1 MHILTLP
8 PFPFMK
14 LIYLLIPLL
23 LFSACSNEIGDDIK
37 RGRSTVRIELQQ
49 NDPTAV
55 GQNKTRASFGGSYH
69 DAGDDIHNAYVVMY
83 NIKAGRVERII
94 NVPTD
99 AGETEYKS
107 KQVTTITTENG
118 DYLFYNFANRTD
130 FDTDPATPDAT
141 THEVTSLSLDGL
153 TFTVGYPLPE
163 GLDPS
168 PEKLDPKVTTCD
180 YNNYKIPTKGIPM
193 SDKNHFTIDKDQ
205 TITLMLYRMLAKM
218 QFAFNNRSKSTIFR
232 IRGLKVGSITDNNT
246 QIKLLPPKDGN
257 NLVKTDF
264 TGLQHATTDVDVF
277 TATAD
282 KPPVV
287 IHPNESNNTSFNNL
301 YINESEANTN
311 GLSFPLT
318 ITMDRS
324 TDNGQTWEEDIRHAL
339 IQLTSIPRNNVA
351 IVNVNLTDFVLK
363 LEASAYAPIGGYPA
377 YVVEQNDDF
386 YAYFSGSGDFELRP
400 TLYEYVDRDHPE
412 RYINLND
419 KSRVTNYSLTVL
431 DPQGIFSSQPAF
443 DTTTGEILGTLAEGR
458 TGIATVRLNLQLV
471 TGSVTQN
478 YTRTIYIV
486 SN

>member
-1 MHILTLP
+1 
-8 PFPFMK
+8 MK
-14 LIYLLIPLL
+14 LLYLLIPLL

-83 NIKAGRVERII
+83 NIAAKKVEHII

-118 DYLFYNFANRTD
+118 DYLFYNFANREFT
-130 FDTDPATPDAT
+130 TTPTTPDAT

-153 TFTVGYPLPE
+153 GLTFTVGSPLPE
-163 GLDPS
+163 GLDT
-168 PEKLDPKVTTCD
+168 KVTTCD

-218 QFAFNNRSKSTIFR
+218 QFAFNNRSASAFR
-232 IRGLKVGSITDNNT
+232 IRGLKVGSITKDNT
-246 QIKLLPPKDGN
+246 QIYLLPPKNQN
-257 NLVKTDF
+257 NLIMTNF
-264 TGLQHATTDVDVF
+264 TGLQHETTDVDVF

-282 KPPVV
+282 KPPV
-287 IHPNESNNTSFNNL
+287 IIKSSETDNTSFNNL
-301 YINESEANTN
+301 YINESEANTD
-311 GLSFPLT
+311 GQSFPLT

-324 TDNGQTWEEDIRHAL
+324 TDGGTTWVPDTRHAL

-351 IVNVNLTDFVLK
+351 IVNINLTDFVLK

-377 YVVEQNDDF
+377 YVVKQNDDF

-400 TLYEYVDRDHPE
+400 TLYEYVDREHPE
-412 RYINLND
+412 SYINLND
-419 KSRVTNYSLTVL
+419 KSHVTNYSLTVL

-443 DTTTGEILGTLAEGR
+443 DTTTGEIIGTLAEGNKG
-458 TGIATVRLNLQLV
+458 TATVRLNLQLV

>member
-1 MHILTLP
+1 
-8 PFPFMK
+8 MK
-14 LIYLLIPLL
+14 LLYLLIPLL

-49 NDPTAV
+49 TDPTAV

-83 NIKAGRVERII
+83 NTATQKVEHII

-118 DYLFYNFANRTD
+118 DYLFYNFANREFT
-130 FDTDPATPDAT
+130 TTPTTPNAT

-153 TFTVGYPLPE
+153 GLTFTVGSPLPE
-163 GLDPS
+163 GLDT
-168 PEKLDPKVTTCD
+168 KVITCD
-180 YNNYKIPTKGIPM
+180 YNNYKIPITGIPM
-193 SDKNHFTIDKDQ
+193 SDKNEFTIDKDQ
-205 TITLMLYRMLAKM
+205 TITLILYRMLAKM
-218 QFAFNNRSKSTIFR
+218 QFAFNNRSASAFR
-232 IRGLKVGSITDNNT
+232 IRGLKVGSITKDNT
-246 QIKLLPPKDGN
+246 QIYLLPPKNQN
-257 NLVKTDF
+257 NLIMTNF
-264 TGLQHATTDVDVF
+264 TGLQHEATDVDVF

-282 KPPVV
+282 KPPV
-287 IHPNESNNTSFNNL
+287 IIKSSETDNTSFNNL
-301 YINESEANTN
+301 YINESEASTN
-311 GLSFPLT
+311 GQSFPLT

-324 TDNGQTWEEDIRHAL
+324 TDNGTTWKNDTRHAL

-351 IVNVNLTDFVLK
+351 IVNINLTDFVLK

-377 YVVEQNDDF
+377 YVVKQNDDF

-400 TLYEYVDRDHPE
+400 TLYEYVNREHPE

-419 KSRVTNYSLTVL
+419 KSRVKDYSLTVL

-443 DTTTGEILGTLAEGR
+443 DTTTGEILGTLAEGQKG
-458 TGIATVRLNLQLV
+458 TATVRLNLQLV

>member
-1 MHILTLP
+1 
-8 PFPFMK
+8 MK
-14 LIYLLIPLL
+14 LLYLLIPLL

-49 NDPTAV
+49 SDPTAV
-55 GQNKTRASFGGSYH
+55 AQNKTRASFGGSYH

-83 NIKAGRVERII
+83 NNNIAVKKVERII
-94 NVPTD
+94 NVPAD

-118 DYLFYNFANRTD
+118 EYLFYNFANRTD
-130 FDTDPATPDAT
+130 FDTDPATPNPT
-141 THEVTSLSLDGL
+141 THEVKSLSLDGL
-153 TFTVGYPLPE
+153 TFTVGSPLPE
-163 GLDPS
+163 GLDT
-168 PEKLDPKVTTCD
+168 KAITCD
-180 YNNYKIPTKGIPM
+180 YNNYEIPKEGIPM

-205 TITLMLYRMLAKM
+205 TITLTLYRMLAKM

-232 IRGLKVGSITDNNT
+232 IRGLKVGSITDKNT
-246 QIKLLPPKDGN
+246 QIKLLPPKNEN

-264 TGLQHATTDVDVF
+264 TGLQHTTTDVDVF

-282 KPPVV
+282 KPPV
-287 IHPNESNNTSFNNL
+287 IINSGESDNTSFNNL
-301 YINESEANTN
+301 YINESEASTN
-311 GLSFPLT
+311 GQSFPLT

-324 TDNGQTWEEDIRHAL
+324 TDNGTTWEDDSRHAL

-351 IVNVNLTDFVLK
+351 IVNINLTDFVLK

-400 TLYEYVDRDHPE
+400 TLYEYVNREHPE

-419 KSRVTNYSLTVL
+419 KNRVKDYSLTVL

-443 DTTTGEILGTLAEGR
+443 DTTTGEIIGTLAEGNKG
-458 TGIATVRLNLQLV
+458 TATVRLNLQLV
-471 TGSVTQN
+471 IGSATQN

>member
-1 MHILTLP
+1 
-8 PFPFMK
+8 MK
-14 LIYLLIPLL
+14 LLYLLIPLL

-49 NDPTAV
+49 TDPTAV

-83 NIKAGRVERII
+83 NIKAGKVERII

-118 DYLFYNFANRTD
+118 DYLFYNFANREFST
-130 FDTDPATPDAT
+130 TPATPDAA

-168 PEKLDPKVTTCD
+168 PEKLDPKVTTCN

-205 TITLMLYRMLAKM
+205 TITLTLYRMLAKM
-218 QFAFNNRSKSTIFR
+218 QFAFNNRSKFTIFR
-232 IRGLKVGSITDNNT
+232 IRGLKVGSITGNNT

-264 TGLQHATTDVDVF
+264 TGLQHDTTHVDVF

-282 KPPVV
+282 EAPIISPGQ
-287 IHPNESNNTSFNNL
+287 SNNTSFNNL
-301 YINESEANTN
+301 YINESEANTD
-311 GLSFPLT
+311 GQSFPLT

-324 TDNGQTWEEDIRHAL
+324 TDGGANWEPDSRQAL

-377 YVVEQNDDF
+377 YVVKQNDDF

-400 TLYEYVDRDHPE
+400 TLYEYVNRDHPE

-419 KSRVTNYSLTVL
+419 KSHVTNYSLTVL

-458 TGIATVRLNLQLV
+458 TGTATVRLNLQLV

>member
-1 MHILTLP
+1 
-8 PFPFMK
+8 MK

-55 GQNKTRASFGGSYH
+55 VQNKTRASFNGNYH

-83 NIKAGRVERII
+83 NIAAKKVEHII

-118 DYLFYNFANRTD
+118 KYLFYNFANRTD
-130 FDTDPATPDAT
+130 FVTTPTTPNAD

-153 TFTVGYPLPE
+153 TFTVGSSLPE
-163 GLDPS
+163 GLDT
-168 PEKLDPKVTTCD
+168 KVTTCD
-180 YNNYKIPTKGIPM
+180 YNNYTIPTTGIPM
-193 SDKNHFTIDKDQ
+193 SDKNLFAIDKDQ

-218 QFAFNNRSKSTIFR
+218 QFAFNNRSASAFR
-232 IRGLKVGSITDNNT
+232 IRGLKVGSITKDNT
-246 QIKLLPPKDGN
+246 QIYLLPPKNQN
-257 NLVKTDF
+257 NLIKTNF
-264 TGLQHATTDVDVF
+264 TGLQHDTTNVDVF

-282 KPPVV
+282 KPPV
-287 IHPNESNNTSFNNL
+287 IINPGESDNTSFNNL
-301 YINESEANTN
+301 YINESEANTD
-311 GLSFPLT
+311 GQSFPLT
-318 ITMDRS
+318 IIMDRS
-324 TDNGQTWEEDIRHAL
+324 TDNGTTWEDDSRQAL

-377 YVVEQNDDF
+377 YVVKQNDDF

-458 TGIATVRLNLQLV
+458 TGTATVRLNLQLV

-486 SN
+486 SK

>member
-1 MHILTLP
+1 
-8 PFPFMK
+8 MK
-14 LIYLLIPLL
+14 LLYLLIPLL

-83 NIKAGRVERII
+83 NIKAGKVERII

-130 FDTDPATPDAT
+130 FDTDPATPDAA
-141 THEVTSLSLDGL
+141 THEVKSLSLDGL
-153 TFTVGYPLPE
+153 TFTVGSPLPE

-180 YNNYKIPTKGIPM
+180 YNNYKIPKEGIPM
-193 SDKNHFTIDKDQ
+193 SDKNLFTIDKDQ
-205 TITLMLYRMLAKM
+205 TITLTLYRMLAKM

-246 QIKLLPPKDGN
+246 QIYLLPPKNEN

-264 TGLQHATTDVDVF
+264 TGLQHATTNVDVF

-282 KPPVV
+282 KPPV
-287 IHPNESNNTSFNNL
+287 IINSGESDNTSFNNL
-301 YINESEANTN
+301 YINESEASTK
-311 GLSFPLT
+311 GQSFPLT

-324 TDNGQTWEEDIRHAL
+324 TDNGVTWEDDSRHAL

-377 YVVEQNDDF
+377 YVVKQNDDF

-400 TLYEYVDRDHPE
+400 TLYEYIDREHPE

-458 TGIATVRLNLQLV
+458 TGTATVRLNLQLV
-471 TGSVTQN
+471 IGSATQS

-486 SN
+486 RN

>member
-1 MHILTLP
+1 MLFFSCQLSSGRYMV
-8 PFPFMK
+8 PFEET
-14 LIYLLIPLL
+14 
-23 LFSACSNEIGDDIK
+23 STAAACSE
-37 RGRSTVRIELQQ
+37 
-49 NDPTAV
+49 
-55 GQNKTRASFGGSYH
+55 F
-69 DAGDDIHNAYVVMY
+69 
-83 NIKAGRVERII
+83 
-94 NVPTD
+94 
-99 AGETEYKS
+99 
-107 KQVTTITTENG
+107 TTT
-118 DYLFYNFANRTD
+118 
-130 FDTDPATPDAT
+130 PATPNAT

-153 TFTVGYPLPE
+153 TFTVGSPLPE

-168 PEKLDPKVTTCD
+168 PEKLDPKVTTCA
-180 YNNYKIPTKGIPM
+180 YNNYKIPKEGIPM

-218 QFAFNNRSKSTIFR
+218 QFAFNNRSASAFR
-232 IRGLKVGSITDNNT
+232 IRGLKVGSITKDNT
-246 QIKLLPPKDGN
+246 QIYLLPPKNQN
-257 NLVKTDF
+257 NLIKTDF

-301 YINESEANTN
+301 YINESEANTA
-311 GLSFPLT
+311 GQSFPLT
-318 ITMDRS
+318 ITMERS
-324 TDNGQTWEEDIRHAL
+324 TDNGTTWEDDSCQAL

-377 YVVEQNDDF
+377 YVVKQNDDF

-400 TLYEYVDRDHPE
+400 TLYEYVDREHPE
-412 RYINLND
+412 SYINLND
-419 KSRVTNYSLTVL
+419 KSRVKDYSLTVL

-443 DTTTGEILGTLAEGR
+443 DTTTGEIIGTLAEGNKG
-458 TGIATVRLNLQLV
+458 TATVRLNLQLV

>member
-1 MHILTLP
+1 
-8 PFPFMK
+8 MK

-55 GQNKTRASFGGSYH
+55 TQNKTRASFNGNYH

-83 NIKAGRVERII
+83 NIAAKKVEHII

-118 DYLFYNFANRTD
+118 KYLFYNFANRTD
-130 FDTDPATPDAT
+130 FVTTPATPNAA
-141 THEVTSLSLDGL
+141 THEVTSLSLNGL
-153 TFTVGYPLPE
+153 TFTVGSPLPE
-163 GLDPS
+163 GLDT
-168 PEKLDPKVTTCD
+168 KVTTCD
-180 YNNYKIPTKGIPM
+180 YNNYTIPTTGIPM
-193 SDKNHFTIDKDQ
+193 SDKNLFAIDKDQ
-205 TITLMLYRMLAKM
+205 TITLTLYRMLAKM
-218 QFAFNNRSKSTIFR
+218 QFAFNNRSASAFR
-232 IRGLKVGSITDNNT
+232 IRGLKVGSITKDNT
-246 QIKLLPPKDGN
+246 QIKLLPPKNEN
-257 NLVKTDF
+257 NLIKTDF
-264 TGLQHATTDVDVF
+264 TGLQHDTTNVDVF

-282 KPPVV
+282 KPPV
-287 IHPNESNNTSFNNL
+287 IINSGESDNTSFNNL
-301 YINESEANTN
+301 YINESEASTK
-311 GLSFPLT
+311 GQSFPLT

-324 TDNGQTWEEDIRHAL
+324 TDNGTTWKNDTRHAL

-351 IVNVNLTDFVLK
+351 IVNINLTDFVLK

-400 TLYEYVDRDHPE
+400 TLYEYVNREHPE
-412 RYINLND
+412 SYINLND

-458 TGIATVRLNLQLV
+458 TGTATVRLNLQLV

>member
-1 MHILTLP
+1 
-8 PFPFMK
+8 MK
-14 LIYLLIPLL
+14 LLYLLIPLL

-83 NIKAGRVERII
+83 NIKAGKVEHII

-118 DYLFYNFANRTD
+118 DYLFYNFANREFST
-130 FDTDPATPDAT
+130 TPTTPNAD

-153 TFTVGYPLPE
+153 GLTFTVDSPLPE
-163 GLDPS
+163 GLDT
-168 PEKLDPKVTTCD
+168 KVTTCN
-180 YNNYKIPTKGIPM
+180 YNNYIIPTTGIPM
-193 SDKNHFTIDKDQ
+193 SDKNLFTIDKDQ
-205 TITLMLYRMLAKM
+205 TITLTLYRMLAKM

-246 QIKLLPPKDGN
+246 QIYLLPPKNEN
-257 NLVKTDF
+257 NLVKTNF

-282 KPPVV
+282 KPPV
-287 IHPNESNNTSFNNL
+287 IINSGESDNTSFNNL
-301 YINESEANTN
+301 YINESEANTD
-311 GLSFPLT
+311 GQSFPLT

-324 TDNGQTWEEDIRHAL
+324 TDGGTTWVPDTRHAL

-351 IVNVNLTDFVLK
+351 IVNINLTDFVLK

-400 TLYEYVDRDHPE
+400 TLYEYVDREHPE

-458 TGIATVRLNLQLV
+458 TGTATVRLNLQLV

-486 SN
+486 SK

>member
-1 MHILTLP
+1 
-8 PFPFMK
+8 MK

-55 GQNKTRASFGGSYH
+55 TQNKTRASFNGNYH

-83 NIKAGRVERII
+83 NIAAKKVEHII

-118 DYLFYNFANRTD
+118 KYLFYNFANRTD
-130 FDTDPATPDAT
+130 FVTTPATPNAA
-141 THEVTSLSLDGL
+141 THEVTSLSLNGL
-153 TFTVGYPLPE
+153 TFTVGSPLPE
-163 GLDPS
+163 GLDT
-168 PEKLDPKVTTCD
+168 KVTTCD
-180 YNNYKIPTKGIPM
+180 YNNYTIPTTGIPM
-193 SDKNHFTIDKDQ
+193 SDKNLFAIDKDQ

-218 QFAFNNRSKSTIFR
+218 QFAFNNRSASAFR
-232 IRGLKVGSITDNNT
+232 IRGLKVGSITKDNT
-246 QIKLLPPKDGN
+246 QIYLLPPKNQN
-257 NLVKTDF
+257 NLIKTNF
-264 TGLQHATTDVDVF
+264 TGLQHDTTHVDVF
-277 TATAD
+277 TSTAD
-282 KPPVV
+282 KPPV
-287 IHPNESNNTSFNNL
+287 IINSGESDNTSFNNL
-301 YINESEANTN
+301 YINESEANTD
-311 GLSFPLT
+311 GQSFPLT

-324 TDNGQTWEEDIRHAL
+324 TDNGTTWKNDTRHAL

-351 IVNVNLTDFVLK
+351 IVNINLTDFVLK

-377 YVVEQNDDF
+377 YVVKQDDDF

-400 TLYEYVDRDHPE
+400 TLYEYVNRDHPE

-443 DTTTGEILGTLAEGR
+443 DTTTGEILGTLAEAR
-458 TGIATVRLNLQLV
+458 TGTATVRLNLQLV
-471 TGSVTQN
+471 TGSITQN

>member
-1 MHILTLP
+1 
-8 PFPFMK
+8 MK
-14 LIYLLIPLL
+14 LLYLLIPLL

-49 NDPTAV
+49 TDPTAV

-83 NIKAGRVERII
+83 NIKAGKVERII

-118 DYLFYNFANRTD
+118 KYLFYNFANCD
-130 FDTDPATPDAT
+130 FVTTPTTPNA
-141 THEVTSLSLDGL
+141 THEVKSLSLDGL
-153 TFTVGYPLPE
+153 TFTVGSPLPE
-163 GLDPS
+163 GLDT
-168 PEKLDPKVTTCD
+168 KVTTCD
-180 YNNYKIPTKGIPM
+180 YNNYIIPTTGIPM

-218 QFAFNNRSKSTIFR
+218 QFAFNNRSASAFR
-232 IRGLKVGSITDNNT
+232 IRGLKVGSITKDNT

-257 NLVKTDF
+257 NLIMTDF

-301 YINESEANTN
+301 YINESEANTD
-311 GLSFPLT
+311 GQSFPLT

-324 TDNGQTWEEDIRHAL
+324 TDNGTTWEEDSRHAL

-377 YVVEQNDDF
+377 YVVKQNDDF

-443 DTTTGEILGTLAEGR
+443 DTTTGEIIGTLAEGNKG
-458 TGIATVRLNLQLV
+458 TATVRLNLQLV

>member
-1 MHILTLP
+1 
-8 PFPFMK
+8 MK
-14 LIYLLIPLL
+14 LLYLLIPLL

-83 NIKAGRVERII
+83 NTATQKVEHII

-118 DYLFYNFANRTD
+118 DYLFYNFANRKFT
-130 FDTDPATPDAT
+130 TTPTTPNAT

-153 TFTVGYPLPE
+153 GLTFTVGSPLPE
-163 GLDPS
+163 GLDT
-168 PEKLDPKVTTCD
+168 KVTTCD
-180 YNNYKIPTKGIPM
+180 YNNYKIPKKGIPM

-218 QFAFNNRSKSTIFR
+218 QFAFNNRSASAFR
-232 IRGLKVGSITDNNT
+232 IRGLKVGSITKDNT
-246 QIKLLPPKDGN
+246 QIYLLPPKDGN
-257 NLVKTDF
+257 NLIMTNF

-301 YINESEANTN
+301 YINESEANTD
-311 GLSFPLT
+311 GQSFPLT

-324 TDNGQTWEEDIRHAL
+324 TDGGANWEPDSRHAL

-377 YVVEQNDDF
+377 YVVKQDDDF

-400 TLYEYVDRDHPE
+400 TLYEYVNREHPE

-419 KSRVTNYSLTVL
+419 KSRVKDYSLTVL

-443 DTTTGEILGTLAEGR
+443 DTTTGEILGTLAEGQKG
-458 TGIATVRLNLQLV
+458 TATVRLNLQLV

>member
-1 MHILTLP
+1 
-8 PFPFMK
+8 MK
-14 LIYLLIPLL
+14 LLYLLIPLL
-23 LFSACSNEIGDDIK
+23 LFSACSNEISDDIK

-55 GQNKTRASFGGSYH
+55 AQNKTRASFDGNYH

-83 NIKAGRVERII
+83 NIKAGKVERII

-118 DYLFYNFANRTD
+118 KYLFYNFANRTD
-130 FDTDPATPDAT
+130 FVTTPTTPNAD

-153 TFTVGYPLPE
+153 TFTVGSSLPE
-163 GLDPS
+163 GL
-168 PEKLDPKVTTCD
+168 ETKVTTCV
-180 YNNYKIPTKGIPM
+180 YNNYTIPTTGIPM
-193 SDKNHFTIDKDQ
+193 SDKNLFAIDKDQ
-205 TITLMLYRMLAKM
+205 TITLTLYRMLAKM
-218 QFAFNNRSKSTIFR
+218 QFAFNNRSKSSSFR
-232 IRGLKVGSITDNNT
+232 IRGLKVGSITGNNT

-257 NLVKTDF
+257 NLITTNF
-264 TGLQHATTDVDVF
+264 TGLQHDTTHVDVF

-282 KPPVV
+282 KAPIISPGQ
-287 IHPNESNNTSFNNL
+287 SNNTSFNNL
-301 YINESEANTN
+301 YINESEASTN
-311 GLSFPLT
+311 GQSFPLT

-324 TDNGQTWEEDIRHAL
+324 TDDGKTWKDDSRQAL

-351 IVNVNLTDFVLK
+351 IVNINLTDFVLK

-400 TLYEYVDRDHPE
+400 TLYEYVNRGHPE

-419 KSRVTNYSLTVL
+419 KSRVADYSLTVL

-458 TGIATVRLNLQLV
+458 TGTATVRLNLQLV

>member
-1 MHILTLP
+1 
-8 PFPFMK
+8 MK
-14 LIYLLIPLL
+14 LLYLLIPLL

-83 NIKAGRVERII
+83 NIAAKKVEHII

-118 DYLFYNFANRTD
+118 NYLFYNFANREFVT
-130 FDTDPATPDAT
+130 TPTTPNAT
-141 THEVTSLSLDGL
+141 THEVTSLSLNDLGL
-153 TFTVGYPLPE
+153 TFTVDSPLPE
-163 GLDPS
+163 GLDT
-168 PEKLDPKVTTCD
+168 KVTTCN

-193 SDKNHFTIDKDQ
+193 SDKNLFAIDKDQ
-205 TITLMLYRMLAKM
+205 TITLTLYRMLAKM

-232 IRGLKVGSITDNNT
+232 IRGLKVGSITGNNT

-264 TGLQHATTDVDVF
+264 MGLQHDTTHVDVF
-277 TATAD
+277 PATAD
-282 KPPVV
+282 KAPIISP
-287 IHPNESNNTSFNNL
+287 EQSDNTSFNNL
-301 YINESEANTN
+301 YINESEANTD
-311 GLSFPLT
+311 GQSFPLT

-324 TDNGQTWEEDIRHAL
+324 TDGGANWEPDSRHAL

-377 YVVEQNDDF
+377 YVVKQNDDF

-400 TLYEYVDRDHPE
+400 TLYEYVNREHPE
-412 RYINLND
+412 SYINLND

-443 DTTTGEILGTLAEGR
+443 DTTTGEIIGTLAEGNKG
-458 TGIATVRLNLQLV
+458 TATVRLNLQLV

>member
-1 MHILTLP
+1 
-8 PFPFMK
+8 MK
-14 LIYLLIPLL
+14 LLYLLIPLL

-49 NDPTAV
+49 SDPTAV
-55 GQNKTRASFGGSYH
+55 AQNKTRASFGGSYH

-83 NIKAGRVERII
+83 NNNIAVKKVERII
-94 NVPTD
+94 NVPAD

-118 DYLFYNFANRTD
+118 DYLFYNFANRGAD
-130 FDTDPATPDAT
+130 FVTIPATPDPN
-141 THEVTSLSLDGL
+141 THEVKSLSLDGL
-153 TFTVGYPLPE
+153 TFTVGSPLPE

-168 PEKLDPKVTTCD
+168 PEKLDPKVTTCA
-180 YNNYKIPTKGIPM
+180 YNNYKIPKEGIPM

-205 TITLMLYRMLAKM
+205 TITLTLYRMLAKM

-264 TGLQHATTDVDVF
+264 TGLQHDTTHVDVF

-282 KPPVV
+282 KPPV
-287 IHPNESNNTSFNNL
+287 IINSGESDNTSFNNL
-301 YINESEANTN
+301 YINESEANTD
-311 GLSFPLT
+311 GQSFPLT

-324 TDNGQTWEEDIRHAL
+324 TDGGANWEPDSRQAL

-400 TLYEYVDRDHPE
+400 TLYEYVNREHPE
-412 RYINLND
+412 SYINLND

-458 TGIATVRLNLQLV
+458 TGTATMRLNLQLV

>member
-1 MHILTLP
+1 
-8 PFPFMK
+8 MK
-14 LIYLLIPLL
+14 LLYLLIPLL

-49 NDPTAV
+49 TDPTAV

-83 NIKAGRVERII
+83 NTATQKVEHII

-118 DYLFYNFANRTD
+118 EYLFYNFANRTD
-130 FDTDPATPDAT
+130 FDTDPATPNAD
-141 THEVTSLSLDGL
+141 THEVTSLSLNDLGL
-153 TFTVGYPLPE
+153 TFTVGSPLPE
-163 GLDPS
+163 GLDT
-168 PEKLDPKVTTCD
+168 KVTTCD
-180 YNNYKIPTKGIPM
+180 YNNYKIPKEGIPM

-218 QFAFNNRSKSTIFR
+218 QFAFNNRSASAFR
-232 IRGLKVGSITDNNT
+232 IRGLKVGSITKDNT
-246 QIKLLPPKDGN
+246 QIYLLPPKNQN

-287 IHPNESNNTSFNNL
+287 IQPNESNNTSFNNL
-301 YINESEANTN
+301 YINESEANTD
-311 GLSFPLT
+311 GQSFPLT

-324 TDNGQTWEEDIRHAL
+324 TDGGANWEPDSRQAL

-377 YVVEQNDDF
+377 YVVKQNDDF

-400 TLYEYVDRDHPE
+400 TLYEYVNRDHPE

-458 TGIATVRLNLQLV
+458 TGTATVRLNLQLV

>member
-1 MHILTLP
+1 
-8 PFPFMK
+8 MK
-14 LIYLLIPLL
+14 LIDLLIPLL

-83 NIKAGRVERII
+83 NIKAGKVERII

-118 DYLFYNFANRTD
+118 EYLFYNFANRTD
-130 FDTDPATPDAT
+130 FDTDPATPNAD
-141 THEVTSLSLDGL
+141 THEVTSLSLNDLGL
-153 TFTVGYPLPE
+153 TFTVGSPLPE
-163 GLDPS
+163 GLDT
-168 PEKLDPKVTTCD
+168 KVTTCD
-180 YNNYKIPTKGIPM
+180 YNNYKIPKEGIPM

-218 QFAFNNRSKSTIFR
+218 QFAFNNRSASAFR
-232 IRGLKVGSITDNNT
+232 IRGLKVGSITKDNT
-246 QIKLLPPKDGN
+246 QIYLLPPKNQN

-264 TGLQHATTDVDVF
+264 TGLQHDTTHVDVF

-282 KPPVV
+282 EPPVV
-287 IHPNESNNTSFNNL
+287 IHPNESDNTSFNNL

-311 GLSFPLT
+311 GQSFPLT

-324 TDNGQTWEEDIRHAL
+324 TDKGTTWEDDSRQAL

-351 IVNVNLTDFVLK
+351 IVNINLTDFVLK

-377 YVVEQNDDF
+377 YVVKQNDDF

-400 TLYEYVDRDHPE
+400 TLYEYVNREHPE
-412 RYINLND
+412 SYINLND
-419 KSRVTNYSLTVL
+419 KSRVADYSLTVL

-458 TGIATVRLNLQLV
+458 TGTATVRLNLQLV

>member
-1 MHILTLP
+1 
-8 PFPFMK
+8 MK
-14 LIYLLIPLL
+14 LLYLLIPLL

-49 NDPTAV
+49 SDPTAV
-55 GQNKTRASFGGSYH
+55 AQNKTRASFGGSYH

-83 NIKAGRVERII
+83 NNNIAVKKVERII
-94 NVPTD
+94 NVPAD

-118 DYLFYNFANRTD
+118 DYLFYNFANRGAD
-130 FDTDPATPDAT
+130 FVTIPATPDPN
-141 THEVTSLSLDGL
+141 THEVKSLSLDGL
-153 TFTVGYPLPE
+153 TFTVGSPLPE
-163 GLDPS
+163 GLDT
-168 PEKLDPKVTTCD
+168 KAITCD
-180 YNNYKIPTKGIPM
+180 YNNYEIPKEGIPM
-193 SDKNHFTIDKDQ
+193 SDKNEFTIDKDQ
-205 TITLMLYRMLAKM
+205 TITLILYRMLAKM
-218 QFAFNNRSKSTIFR
+218 QFAFNNRSESTSFR
-232 IRGLKVGSITDNNT
+232 IRGLKVGSITGNNT

-264 TGLQHATTDVDVF
+264 TGLQHDTTHVDVF

-282 KPPVV
+282 KAPIISPGQL
-287 IHPNESNNTSFNNL
+287 NNTSFNNL
-301 YINESEANTN
+301 YINESEANTD
-311 GLSFPLT
+311 GQSFPLT

-324 TDNGQTWEEDIRHAL
+324 TDNGTTWKEDSRHAL

-377 YVVEQNDDF
+377 YVVKQNDDF

-400 TLYEYVDRDHPE
+400 TLYEYVNREHPE
-412 RYINLND
+412 SYINLND
-419 KSRVTNYSLTVL
+419 KSRVKDYSLTVL

-443 DTTTGEILGTLAEGR
+443 DTTTGEILGTLAEGNK
-458 TGIATVRLNLQLV
+458 GIATVRLNLQLV
-471 TGSVTQN
+471 IGSATQS

-486 SN
+486 RN

>member
-1 MHILTLP
+1 
-8 PFPFMK
+8 MK
-14 LIYLLIPLL
+14 LLYLLIPLL

-83 NIKAGRVERII
+83 NIKAGKVERII

-99 AGETEYKS
+99 ADETEYKS

-118 DYLFYNFANRTD
+118 DYLFYNFANREFST
-130 FDTDPATPDAT
+130 TPATPNAD
-141 THEVTSLSLDGL
+141 THEVTSLSLDGFGL
-153 TFTVGYPLPE
+153 TFTVDSPLPE

-168 PEKLDPKVTTCD
+168 PEKLDPKVTTCA
-180 YNNYKIPTKGIPM
+180 YNNYKIPKEGIPM

-218 QFAFNNRSKSTIFR
+218 QFAFNNRSASAFR
-232 IRGLKVGSITDNNT
+232 IRGLKVGSITKDNT
-246 QIKLLPPKDGN
+246 QIYLLPPKDGN

-282 KPPVV
+282 KPPV
-287 IHPNESNNTSFNNL
+287 IINSGESNNTSFNNL
-301 YINESEANTN
+301 YINESEANTD
-311 GLSFPLT
+311 GQSFPLT

-324 TDNGQTWEEDIRHAL
+324 TDKGQTWKEDSRQAL

-400 TLYEYVDRDHPE
+400 TLYEYVDRGHPE

-431 DPQGIFSSQPAF
+431 DPQGIFSNQPAF

-458 TGIATVRLNLQLV
+458 TGTATVRLNLQLV

-486 SN
+486 SK

>member
-1 MHILTLP
+1 
-8 PFPFMK
+8 MK

-83 NIKAGRVERII
+83 NIKAGKVERII

-99 AGETEYKS
+99 VGETEYKS

-118 DYLFYNFANRTD
+118 DYLFYNFANREFST
-130 FDTDPATPDAT
+130 TPATPNAD
-141 THEVTSLSLDGL
+141 THEVTSLSLNDLGL
-153 TFTVGYPLPE
+153 TFTVGSPLPE
-163 GLDPS
+163 GLDT
-168 PEKLDPKVTTCD
+168 KVTTCN

-193 SDKNHFTIDKDQ
+193 SDKNLFAIDKDQ
-205 TITLMLYRMLAKM
+205 TITLTLYRMLAKM

-246 QIKLLPPKDGN
+246 QIYLLPPKDGN

-277 TATAD
+277 TATTD
-282 KPPVV
+282 KPPV
-287 IHPNESNNTSFNNL
+287 IINSGESDNTSFNNL
-301 YINESEANTN
+301 YINESEANTD
-311 GLSFPLT
+311 GQSFPLT

-324 TDNGQTWEEDIRHAL
+324 TDGGANWEPDSRHAL

-400 TLYEYVDRDHPE
+400 TLYEYVNRDHPE

-419 KSRVTNYSLTVL
+419 KSRVKDYSLTVL

-458 TGIATVRLNLQLV
+458 TGTATVRLNLQLV

>member
-1 MHILTLP
+1 
-8 PFPFMK
+8 MK
-14 LIYLLIPLL
+14 LLYLLIPLL

-83 NIKAGRVERII
+83 NIKAGKVERII

-118 DYLFYNFANRTD
+118 DYLFYNFANREFT
-130 FDTDPATPDAT
+130 TTPTTPNAT

-153 TFTVGYPLPE
+153 GLTFTVGSPLPE
-163 GLDPS
+163 GLDT
-168 PEKLDPKVTTCD
+168 KVTTCN
-180 YNNYKIPTKGIPM
+180 YNNYIIPTTGPTTGIPM

-205 TITLMLYRMLAKM
+205 TITLTLYRMLAKM

-301 YINESEANTN
+301 YINESEANTD
-311 GLSFPLT
+311 GQSFPLT

-324 TDNGQTWEEDIRHAL
+324 TDGDANWEPDSRQAL

-400 TLYEYVDRDHPE
+400 TLYEYVDRGHPE

-458 TGIATVRLNLQLV
+458 TGTATVRLNLQLV
-471 TGSVTQN
+471 TGNVTQN

>member
-1 MHILTLP
+1 
-8 PFPFMK
+8 MK
-14 LIYLLIPLL
+14 LLYLLIPLL

-55 GQNKTRASFGGSYH
+55 AQNKTRASFNGNYH

-83 NIKAGRVERII
+83 NIKAGKVERII

-99 AGETEYKS
+99 ADETEYKS

-118 DYLFYNFANRTD
+118 EYLFYNFANRTD
-130 FDTDPATPDAT
+130 FDTDPATPDAA

-153 TFTVGYPLPE
+153 TFTVGSSLPE
-163 GLDPS
+163 GL
-168 PEKLDPKVTTCD
+168 ETKVTTCV
-180 YNNYKIPTKGIPM
+180 YNNYTIPTTGIPM
-193 SDKNHFTIDKDQ
+193 SDKNLFAIDKDQ
-205 TITLMLYRMLAKM
+205 TITLTLYRMLAKM
-218 QFAFNNRSKSTIFR
+218 QFAFNNRSKSSSFR
-232 IRGLKVGSITDNNT
+232 IRGLRVGSITGNNT

-257 NLVKTDF
+257 NLITTNF
-264 TGLQHATTDVDVF
+264 TGLQHDTTHVDVF

-282 KPPVV
+282 KPPV
-287 IHPNESNNTSFNNL
+287 IINSGESDNTSFNNL
-301 YINESEANTN
+301 YINESEASTK
-311 GLSFPLT
+311 GQSFPLT

-324 TDNGQTWEEDIRHAL
+324 TDNGTTWEEDTRHAL

-386 YAYFSGSGDFELRP
+386 YAYFLGSGDFELRP
-400 TLYEYVDRDHPE
+400 TLYEYVDRGHPE

-458 TGIATVRLNLQLV
+458 TGTATVRLNLQLV
-471 TGSVTQN
+471 TGSVTQS

-486 SN
+486 SK

>member
-1 MHILTLP
+1 
-8 PFPFMK
+8 MK
-14 LIYLLIPLL
+14 LLYLLIPLL

-49 NDPTAV
+49 SDPTAV
-55 GQNKTRASFGGSYH
+55 AQNKTRASFGGSYH

-83 NIKAGRVERII
+83 NTATHKVEHII
-94 NVPTD
+94 NVPAD

-118 DYLFYNFANRTD
+118 NYLFYNFANHD
-130 FDTDPATPDAT
+130 FVTTPATPNAA
-141 THEVTSLSLDGL
+141 THEVTSLSLNGLGL
-153 TFTVGYPLPE
+153 TFTVGSPLPK

-180 YNNYKIPTKGIPM
+180 YNNYIIPTTGIPM
-193 SDKNHFTIDKDQ
+193 SDKNLFAIDKDQ
-205 TITLMLYRMLAKM
+205 TITLTLYRMLAKM
-218 QFAFNNRSKSTIFR
+218 QFAFNNRSESTSFR
-232 IRGLKVGSITDNNT
+232 IRGLKVGSITGNNT
-246 QIKLLPPKDGN
+246 QIYLLPPKNEN
-257 NLVKTDF
+257 NLVKTNF
-264 TGLQHATTDVDVF
+264 TGLQHDTTHVDVF

-282 KPPVV
+282 KPPV
-287 IHPNESNNTSFNNL
+287 IINSGESDNTSFNNL
-301 YINESEANTN
+301 YINESEASTN
-311 GLSFPLT
+311 GQSFPLT

-324 TDNGQTWEEDIRHAL
+324 TDKGQTWEEDIRHAL

-351 IVNVNLTDFVLK
+351 IVNINLTDFVLK

-400 TLYEYVDRDHPE
+400 TLYEYVDREHPE
-412 RYINLND
+412 SYINLND

-443 DTTTGEILGTLAEGR
+443 DTTTGEIIGTLAEGNKG
-458 TGIATVRLNLQLV
+458 TATVRLNLQLV
-471 TGSVTQN
+471 TGNVTQN

>member
-1 MHILTLP
+1 
-8 PFPFMK
+8 MK
-14 LIYLLIPLL
+14 LLYLLIPLL

-49 NDPTAV
+49 SDPTAV
-55 GQNKTRASFGGSYH
+55 AQNKTRASFGGSYH

-83 NIKAGRVERII
+83 NVKAGKVERII
-94 NVPTD
+94 NVPAD

-118 DYLFYNFANRTD
+118 EYLFYNFANRGTD
-130 FDTDPATPDAT
+130 FVTIPATPDAN
-141 THEVTSLSLDGL
+141 THEVKSLSLDGL
-153 TFTVGYPLPE
+153 TFTVGSPLPE

-168 PEKLDPKVTTCD
+168 PEKLDPKVTTCA
-180 YNNYKIPTKGIPM
+180 YNNYEIPQKGIPM

-218 QFAFNNRSKSTIFR
+218 QFAFNNRSNSAFR
-232 IRGLKVGSITDNNT
+232 IRGLKVGSITKDNT
-246 QIKLLPPKDGN
+246 QIYLLPPKNEN
-257 NLVKTDF
+257 NLIKTDF
-264 TGLQHATTDVDVF
+264 TGLQHDTTNVDVF

-282 KPPVV
+282 KPPV
-287 IHPNESNNTSFNNL
+287 IINSGESDNTSFNNL
-301 YINESEANTN
+301 YINESEASTN
-311 GLSFPLT
+311 GQSFPLT

-324 TDNGQTWEEDIRHAL
+324 TDNGKTWEEDIRHAL

-351 IVNVNLTDFVLK
+351 IVNINLTDFVLK

-377 YVVEQNDDF
+377 YVVEQKDDF

-400 TLYEYVDRDHPE
+400 TLYEYVNREHPE
-412 RYINLND
+412 SYINLND
-419 KSRVTNYSLTVL
+419 KNRVKDYSLTVL

-458 TGIATVRLNLQLV
+458 TGTATVRLNLQLV
-471 TGSVTQN
+471 IGSATQS

-486 SN
+486 RN

>member
-1 MHILTLP
+1 
-8 PFPFMK
+8 MK
-14 LIYLLIPLL
+14 LLYLLIPLL

-83 NIKAGRVERII
+83 NVKAGKVERII
-94 NVPTD
+94 NVPAD

-118 DYLFYNFANRTD
+118 KYLFYNFANRGAD
-130 FDTDPATPDAT
+130 FVTIPATSDPN

-153 TFTVGYPLPE
+153 TFTVDSPLPE
-163 GLDPS
+163 GLDT
-168 PEKLDPKVTTCD
+168 KVITCD
-180 YNNYKIPTKGIPM
+180 YNNYKIPKEGIPM
-193 SDKNHFTIDKDQ
+193 SDKNLFTIDKDQ
-205 TITLMLYRMLAKM
+205 TITLTLYRMLAKM

-246 QIKLLPPKDGN
+246 QIYLLPPKNEN

-264 TGLQHATTDVDVF
+264 TGLQHATTNVDVF

-282 KPPVV
+282 KPPV
-287 IHPNESNNTSFNNL
+287 IINSGESDNTSFNNL
-301 YINESEANTN
+301 YINESEASTK
-311 GLSFPLT
+311 GQSFPLT

-324 TDNGQTWEEDIRHAL
+324 TDNGVTWEDDSRHAL

-351 IVNVNLTDFVLK
+351 IVNINLTDFVLK

-377 YVVEQNDDF
+377 YVVKQNDDF

-400 TLYEYVDRDHPE
+400 TLYEYVNREHPE

-458 TGIATVRLNLQLV
+458 TGTATVRLNLQLV
-471 TGSVTQN
+471 IGSATQS

-486 SN
+486 RN

>member
-1 MHILTLP
+1 
-8 PFPFMK
+8 MK
-14 LIYLLIPLL
+14 LLYLLIPLL

-55 GQNKTRASFGGSYH
+55 AQNKTRASFDGNYH

-83 NIKAGRVERII
+83 DTAAHKVVHII

-118 DYLFYNFANRTD
+118 KYLFYNFANRTD
-130 FDTDPATPDAT
+130 FVTTPTTPNAD

-153 TFTVGYPLPE
+153 TFTIGSSLPE
-163 GLDPS
+163 GL
-168 PEKLDPKVTTCD
+168 ETKVTTCV
-180 YNNYKIPTKGIPM
+180 YNNYTIPTTGIPM
-193 SDKNHFTIDKDQ
+193 SDKNLFAIDKDQ
-205 TITLMLYRMLAKM
+205 TITLTLYRMLAKM
-218 QFAFNNRSKSTIFR
+218 QFAFNNRSKSSSFR
-232 IRGLKVGSITDNNT
+232 IRGLKVGSITSNNT

-257 NLVKTDF
+257 NLITTNF
-264 TGLQHATTDVDVF
+264 TGLQHDTTHVDVF
-277 TATAD
+277 TATTD
-282 KPPVV
+282 KPPV
-287 IHPNESNNTSFNNL
+287 IINSGESDNTSFNNL
-301 YINESEANTN
+301 YINESEANTD
-311 GLSFPLT
+311 GQSFPLT

-324 TDNGQTWEEDIRHAL
+324 TDNGVTWVPDTRHAL

-351 IVNVNLTDFVLK
+351 IVNISLTDFVLK

-377 YVVEQNDDF
+377 YVVKQNDDF

-400 TLYEYVDRDHPE
+400 TLYEYVNREHPE

-443 DTTTGEILGTLAEGR
+443 DTTTGEIIGTLAEGNKG
-458 TGIATVRLNLQLV
+458 TATVRLNLQLV

-486 SN
+486 SK

>member
-1 MHILTLP
+1 
-8 PFPFMK
+8 MK

-55 GQNKTRASFGGSYH
+55 VQNKTRASFNGNYH

-83 NIKAGRVERII
+83 NIAAKKVEHII

-118 DYLFYNFANRTD
+118 KYLFYNFANRTD
-130 FDTDPATPDAT
+130 FVTTPTTPNAD

-153 TFTVGYPLPE
+153 TFTVGSSLPE
-163 GLDPS
+163 GLDT
-168 PEKLDPKVTTCD
+168 KVTTCD
-180 YNNYKIPTKGIPM
+180 YNNYTIPTTGIPM
-193 SDKNHFTIDKDQ
+193 SDKNLFAIDKDQ

-218 QFAFNNRSKSTIFR
+218 QFAFNNRSKSSSFR
-232 IRGLKVGSITDNNT
+232 IRGLKVGSITSNNT

-257 NLVKTDF
+257 NLITTNF
-264 TGLQHATTDVDVF
+264 TGLQHDTTHVDVF

-282 KPPVV
+282 KPPV
-287 IHPNESNNTSFNNL
+287 IINSGESDNTSFNNL
-301 YINESEANTN
+301 YINESEASTK
-311 GLSFPLT
+311 GQSFPLT

-324 TDNGQTWEEDIRHAL
+324 TDNGTTWKNDTRHAL

-363 LEASAYAPIGGYPA
+363 LEASAHAPIGGYPA

-400 TLYEYVDRDHPE
+400 TLYEYVDRGHPE

-458 TGIATVRLNLQLV
+458 TGTATVRLNLQLV

-486 SN
+486 SK

>member
-1 MHILTLP
+1 
-8 PFPFMK
+8 MK
-14 LIYLLIPLL
+14 LLYLLIPLL

-55 GQNKTRASFGGSYH
+55 AQNKTRASFGGSYH

-83 NIKAGRVERII
+83 NIKAGKVERII

-118 DYLFYNFANRTD
+118 DYLFYNFANREFT
-130 FDTDPATPDAT
+130 TTPTTPNAT

-153 TFTVGYPLPE
+153 GLTFTVGSPLPE
-163 GLDPS
+163 GLDT
-168 PEKLDPKVTTCD
+168 KVTTCD
-180 YNNYKIPTKGIPM
+180 YNNYKIPKKGIPM

-218 QFAFNNRSKSTIFR
+218 QFAFNNRSASAFR
-232 IRGLKVGSITDNNT
+232 IRGLKVGSITKDNT
-246 QIKLLPPKDGN
+246 QIKLLPPKNQN
-257 NLVKTDF
+257 NLIKTNF

-277 TATAD
+277 TATTD
-282 KPPVV
+282 KPPV
-287 IHPNESNNTSFNNL
+287 IINSGESDNTSFNNL
-301 YINESEANTN
+301 YINESEASTN
-311 GLSFPLT
+311 RQSFPLT

-324 TDNGQTWEEDIRHAL
+324 TDYGTTWVPDTRHAL

-351 IVNVNLTDFVLK
+351 IVNINLTDFVLK

-377 YVVEQNDDF
+377 YVVKQNDDF

-400 TLYEYVDRDHPE
+400 TLYEYVNREHPE
-412 RYINLND
+412 SYINLND
-419 KSRVTNYSLTVL
+419 KNRVKDYSLTVL

-458 TGIATVRLNLQLV
+458 TGTATVRLNLQLV

>member
-1 MHILTLP
+1 
-8 PFPFMK
+8 MK
-14 LIYLLIPLL
+14 LLYLLIPLL

-49 NDPTAV
+49 TDPTAV
-55 GQNKTRASFGGSYH
+55 TQNKTRASFGGSYH

-83 NIKAGRVERII
+83 NVKAGKVERII
-94 NVPTD
+94 NVPAD

-118 DYLFYNFANRTD
+118 DYLFYNFANRGAD
-130 FDTDPATPDAT
+130 FVTIPATPDPN
-141 THEVTSLSLDGL
+141 THEVKSLSLDGL
-153 TFTVGYPLPE
+153 TFTVGSPLPE

-168 PEKLDPKVTTCD
+168 PEKLDPKVITCD
-180 YNNYKIPTKGIPM
+180 YNNYKIPITGIPM

-218 QFAFNNRSKSTIFR
+218 QFAFNNRSESTSFR
-232 IRGLKVGSITDNNT
+232 IRGLKVGSITGNNT
-246 QIKLLPPKDGN
+246 QIYLLPPKNEN
-257 NLVKTDF
+257 NLVKTNF
-264 TGLQHATTDVDVF
+264 TGLQHTTTDVDVF

-282 KPPVV
+282 KPPV
-287 IHPNESNNTSFNNL
+287 IINSGESDNTSFNNL
-301 YINESEANTN
+301 YINESEANTD
-311 GLSFPLT
+311 GQSFPLT

-324 TDNGQTWEEDIRHAL
+324 TDNGTTWKNDTRHAL

-351 IVNVNLTDFVLK
+351 IVNINLTDFVLK

-400 TLYEYVDRDHPE
+400 TLYEYVDRGHPE

-443 DTTTGEILGTLAEGR
+443 DTTTGEIIGTLADGKKG
-458 TGIATVRLNLQLV
+458 TATVRLNLPLV
-471 TGSVTQN
+471 IGSATQN
-478 YTRTIYIV
+478 YPRTIYIV
-486 SN
+486 SK

>member
-1 MHILTLP
+1 
-8 PFPFMK
+8 MK
-14 LIYLLIPLL
+14 LLYLLIPLL

-83 NIKAGRVERII
+83 NIKAGKVERII

-118 DYLFYNFANRTD
+118 DYLFYNFANREFST
-130 FDTDPATPDAT
+130 TPATPNAT

-153 TFTVGYPLPE
+153 GLTFTVGSPLPE
-163 GLDPS
+163 GLDT
-168 PEKLDPKVTTCD
+168 KVTTCD

-193 SDKNHFTIDKDQ
+193 SDKNHFAIDKDQ

-218 QFAFNNRSKSTIFR
+218 QFAFNNRSASAFR
-232 IRGLKVGSITDNNT
+232 IRGLKVGSITKDNT
-246 QIKLLPPKDGN
+246 QIYLLPPKNEN
-257 NLVKTDF
+257 NLIMTNF
-264 TGLQHATTDVDVF
+264 TGLQHETTDVDVF

-282 KPPVV
+282 KPPV
-287 IHPNESNNTSFNNL
+287 IIKSSETDNTSFNNL
-301 YINESEANTN
+301 YINESEANTD
-311 GLSFPLT
+311 GQSFPLT

-324 TDNGQTWEEDIRHAL
+324 TDGGANWEPDSRQAL

-351 IVNVNLTDFVLK
+351 IVNINLTDFVLK

-377 YVVEQNDDF
+377 YVVKQNDDF

-400 TLYEYVDRDHPE
+400 TLYEYADRKHPE

-419 KSRVTNYSLTVL
+419 KNRVTNYSLTVL

-443 DTTTGEILGTLAEGR
+443 DTTTGEIIGTLAEGQKG
-458 TGIATVRLNLQLV
+458 TATVRLNLQLV

>member
-1 MHILTLP
+1 
-8 PFPFMK
+8 MK
-14 LIYLLIPLL
+14 LLYLLIPLL

-55 GQNKTRASFGGSYH
+55 AQNKTRASFGGSYH

-83 NIKAGRVERII
+83 NIKAGKVERII

-118 DYLFYNFANRTD
+118 DYLFYNFANREFT
-130 FDTDPATPDAT
+130 TTPTTPNAT

-153 TFTVGYPLPE
+153 GLTFTVGSPLPE
-163 GLDPS
+163 GLDT
-168 PEKLDPKVTTCD
+168 KVTTCD
-180 YNNYKIPTKGIPM
+180 YNNYKIPKKGIPM

-218 QFAFNNRSKSTIFR
+218 QFAFNNRSASAFR
-232 IRGLKVGSITDNNT
+232 IRGLKVGSITKDNT
-246 QIKLLPPKDGN
+246 QIKLLPPKNQN
-257 NLVKTDF
+257 NLIKTNF

-277 TATAD
+277 TATTD
-282 KPPVV
+282 KPPV
-287 IHPNESNNTSFNNL
+287 IINSGESDNTSFNNL
-301 YINESEANTN
+301 YINESEASTN
-311 GLSFPLT
+311 GQSFPLT

-324 TDNGQTWEEDIRHAL
+324 TDYGTTWVPDTRHAL

-351 IVNVNLTDFVLK
+351 IVNINLTDFVLK

-377 YVVEQNDDF
+377 YVVKQNDDF

-400 TLYEYVDRDHPE
+400 TLYEYVNREHPE
-412 RYINLND
+412 SYINLND
-419 KSRVTNYSLTVL
+419 KNRVKDYSLTVL

-458 TGIATVRLNLQLV
+458 TGTATVRLNLQLV

>member
-1 MHILTLP
+1 
-8 PFPFMK
+8 MK
-14 LIYLLIPLL
+14 LLYLLIPLL

-49 NDPTAV
+49 TDPTAV

-83 NIKAGRVERII
+83 NTATQKVEHII

-118 DYLFYNFANRTD
+118 DYLFYNFANREFT
-130 FDTDPATPDAT
+130 TTPTTPNAT

-153 TFTVGYPLPE
+153 GLTFTVGSPLPE
-163 GLDPS
+163 GLDT
-168 PEKLDPKVTTCD
+168 KVITCD
-180 YNNYKIPTKGIPM
+180 YNNYKIPITGIPM
-193 SDKNHFTIDKDQ
+193 SDKNEFTIDKDQ
-205 TITLMLYRMLAKM
+205 TITLILYRMLAKM
-218 QFAFNNRSKSTIFR
+218 QFAFNNRSESAFR
-232 IRGLKVGSITDNNT
+232 IRGLKVGSITKDNT
-246 QIKLLPPKDGN
+246 QIYLIPPKNN
-257 NLVKTDF
+257 NLITTNF
-264 TGLQHATTDVDVF
+264 TGLQHETTDVDVF

-282 KPPVV
+282 KPPV
-287 IHPNESNNTSFNNL
+287 IINSGESDNTSFNNL
-301 YINESEANTN
+301 YINESEANTD
-311 GLSFPLT
+311 GQSFPLT

-324 TDNGQTWEEDIRHAL
+324 TDKGQTWEEDIRHAL

-377 YVVEQNDDF
+377 YVVKQNDDF
-386 YAYFSGSGDFELRP
+386 YAYFSGGGDFELRP
-400 TLYEYVDRDHPE
+400 TLYEYVNREHPE
-412 RYINLND
+412 SYINLND

-443 DTTTGEILGTLAEGR
+443 DTTTGEILGTLAEGQKG
-458 TGIATVRLNLQLV
+458 TATVRLNLQLV

>member
-1 MHILTLP
+1 
-8 PFPFMK
+8 MK
-14 LIYLLIPLL
+14 LLYLLIPLL

-83 NIKAGRVERII
+83 NIKAGKVERII

-118 DYLFYNFANRTD
+118 DYLFYNFANRGAD
-130 FDTDPATPDAT
+130 FVTIPATPDPN
-141 THEVTSLSLDGL
+141 THEVKSLSLDGL
-153 TFTVGYPLPE
+153 TFTVGSPLPE
-163 GLDPS
+163 GLDT
-168 PEKLDPKVTTCD
+168 KAITCD
-180 YNNYKIPTKGIPM
+180 YNNYKIPITGIPM

-218 QFAFNNRSKSTIFR
+218 QFAFNNRSESTSFR
-232 IRGLKVGSITDNNT
+232 IRGLKVGSITGNNT
-246 QIKLLPPKDGN
+246 QIYLLPPKNEN
-257 NLVKTDF
+257 NLVKTNF
-264 TGLQHATTDVDVF
+264 TGLQHTTTDVDVF

-282 KPPVV
+282 KPPV
-287 IHPNESNNTSFNNL
+287 IINSGESDNTSFNNL
-301 YINESEANTN
+301 YINESEANTD
-311 GLSFPLT
+311 GQSFPLT

-324 TDNGQTWEEDIRHAL
+324 TDNGTTWKNDTRHAL

-377 YVVEQNDDF
+377 YVVKQNDDF

-400 TLYEYVDRDHPE
+400 TLYEYVDRGHPE

-458 TGIATVRLNLQLV
+458 TGTATVRLNLQLV

-486 SN
+486 RN

>member
-1 MHILTLP
+1 
-8 PFPFMK
+8 MK
-14 LIYLLIPLL
+14 LLYLLIPLL

-49 NDPTAV
+49 SDPTAV
-55 GQNKTRASFGGSYH
+55 TQNKTRASFGGSYH

-83 NIKAGRVERII
+83 NVKAGKVERII

-118 DYLFYNFANRTD
+118 EYLFYNFANRTD
-130 FDTDPATPDAT
+130 FVTTPATPNAD

-153 TFTVGYPLPE
+153 TFTVGSSLPE
-163 GLDPS
+163 GLDT
-168 PEKLDPKVTTCD
+168 KVTTCN

-193 SDKNHFTIDKDQ
+193 SDKNLFAIDKDQ

-218 QFAFNNRSKSTIFR
+218 QFAFNNRSASAFR
-232 IRGLKVGSITDNNT
+232 IRGLKVGSITKDNT
-246 QIKLLPPKDGN
+246 QIYLLPPKNQN
-257 NLVKTDF
+257 NLIKTNF
-264 TGLQHATTDVDVF
+264 TGLQHDTTNVDVF
-277 TATAD
+277 TARTD
-282 KPPVV
+282 KPPV
-287 IHPNESNNTSFNNL
+287 IINSGESDNTSFNNL
-301 YINESEANTN
+301 YINESEASTN
-311 GLSFPLT
+311 GQSFPLT

-324 TDNGQTWEEDIRHAL
+324 TDGGTTWENDTRHAL

-377 YVVEQNDDF
+377 YVVKQNDDF

-400 TLYEYVDRDHPE
+400 TLYEYADRKHPE
-412 RYINLND
+412 SYINLND
-419 KSRVTNYSLTVL
+419 KSRVKDYSLTVL

-458 TGIATVRLNLQLV
+458 TGTATVRLNLQLV
-471 TGSVTQN
+471 TGSVTQS

>member
-1 MHILTLP
+1 
-8 PFPFMK
+8 MK
-14 LIYLLIPLL
+14 LLYLLIPLL

-49 NDPTAV
+49 NDLTAV

-83 NIKAGRVERII
+83 NIKAGKVERII

-118 DYLFYNFANRTD
+118 EYLFYNFANRTD
-130 FDTDPATPDAT
+130 FVTTPATPNAT

-168 PEKLDPKVTTCD
+168 PEKLDPKVTTCN
-180 YNNYKIPTKGIPM
+180 YNNYIIPTKGIPM
-193 SDKNHFTIDKDQ
+193 SDKNLFAIDKDQ
-205 TITLMLYRMLAKM
+205 TITLTLYRMLAKM

-246 QIKLLPPKDGN
+246 QIKLLPPKDQN

-282 KPPVV
+282 KPPV
-287 IHPNESNNTSFNNL
+287 IINSGESDNTSFNNL
-301 YINESEANTN
+301 YINESEASTK
-311 GLSFPLT
+311 GQSFPLT

-324 TDNGQTWEEDIRHAL
+324 TDNGTTWKNDTRHAL

-377 YVVEQNDDF
+377 YVVKQNDDF

-400 TLYEYVDRDHPE
+400 TLYEYVDRGHPE

-419 KSRVTNYSLTVL
+419 KSHVTNYSLTVL

-443 DTTTGEILGTLAEGR
+443 DTTTGEILGTLAEGQKG
-458 TGIATVRLNLQLV
+458 TATVRLNLQLV

>member
-1 MHILTLP
+1 
-8 PFPFMK
+8 MK
-14 LIYLLIPLL
+14 LLYLLIPLL

-49 NDPTAV
+49 TDPTAV

-83 NIKAGRVERII
+83 NTATQKVEHII

-118 DYLFYNFANRTD
+118 DYLFYNFANREFT
-130 FDTDPATPDAT
+130 TTPTTPNAT

-153 TFTVGYPLPE
+153 GLTFTVGSPLPE
-163 GLDPS
+163 GLDT
-168 PEKLDPKVTTCD
+168 KVTTCD
-180 YNNYKIPTKGIPM
+180 YNNYKIPKKDIPM

-218 QFAFNNRSKSTIFR
+218 QFAFNNRSASAFR
-232 IRGLKVGSITDNNT
+232 IRGLKVGSITKDNT
-246 QIKLLPPKDGN
+246 QIYLIPPKNN
-257 NLVKTDF
+257 NLITTNF

-301 YINESEANTN
+301 YINESEANTD
-311 GLSFPLT
+311 GQSFPLT

-324 TDNGQTWEEDIRHAL
+324 TDGGANWEPDSRQAL

-351 IVNVNLTDFVLK
+351 IVNINLTDFVLK
-363 LEASAYAPIGGYPA
+363 LEASAYTPIGGYPA
-377 YVVEQNDDF
+377 YVVKQNDDF

-400 TLYEYVDRDHPE
+400 TLYEYVNREHPE

-419 KSRVTNYSLTVL
+419 KSRVKDYSLTVL

-443 DTTTGEILGTLAEGR
+443 DTTTGEILGTLAEGNKG
-458 TGIATVRLNLQLV
+458 TATVRLNLQLV
-471 TGSVTQN
+471 TGNVTQN

-486 SN
+486 SK

>member
-1 MHILTLP
+1 
-8 PFPFMK
+8 MK
-14 LIYLLIPLL
+14 LLYLLIPLL

-49 NDPTAV
+49 NDLTAV
-55 GQNKTRASFGGSYH
+55 TQNKTRASFNGNYH

-83 NIKAGRVERII
+83 NIAAKKVEHII

-118 DYLFYNFANRTD
+118 KYLFYNFANRTD
-130 FDTDPATPDAT
+130 FVTTPATPNAD

-153 TFTVGYPLPE
+153 TFTVGSPLPE
-163 GLDPS
+163 GL
-168 PEKLDPKVTTCD
+168 ETKVTTCV
-180 YNNYKIPTKGIPM
+180 YNNYKIPPTGIPM
-193 SDKNHFTIDKDQ
+193 SDKNLFAIDKDQ
-205 TITLMLYRMLAKM
+205 TITLTLYRMLAKM
-218 QFAFNNRSKSTIFR
+218 QFAFNNRSKSSSFR
-232 IRGLKVGSITDNNT
+232 IRGLKVGSITSNNT
-246 QIKLLPPKDGN
+246 QIKLLPPKNQN
-257 NLVKTDF
+257 NLIKTDF
-264 TGLQHATTDVDVF
+264 TGLQHDTTHVDVF

-282 KPPVV
+282 KPPV
-287 IHPNESNNTSFNNL
+287 IINSGESDNTSFNNL
-301 YINESEANTN
+301 YINESEASTN
-311 GLSFPLT
+311 GQSFPLT

-324 TDNGQTWEEDIRHAL
+324 TDKGQTWEEDIRHAL

-351 IVNVNLTDFVLK
+351 IVNINLTDFVLK

-377 YVVEQNDDF
+377 YVVKQNDDF
-386 YAYFSGSGDFELRP
+386 YAYFSGSGDFELHP
-400 TLYEYVDRDHPE
+400 TLYEYVNREHPE

-443 DTTTGEILGTLAEGR
+443 DTTTGEILGTLAEGNKG
-458 TGIATVRLNLQLV
+458 TATVRLNLQLV

-486 SN
+486 SK